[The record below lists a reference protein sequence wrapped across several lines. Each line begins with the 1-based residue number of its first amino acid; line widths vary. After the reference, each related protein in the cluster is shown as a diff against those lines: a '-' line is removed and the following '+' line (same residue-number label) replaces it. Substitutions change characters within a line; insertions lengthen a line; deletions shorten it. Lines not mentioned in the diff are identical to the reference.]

1 MRKDKKDWI
10 LYCRSILITTGL
22 GFFVFS
28 IWFSINIYNTPP
40 NNAVLTYGVLLV
52 FVGFGSVLFYAGL
65 CSSDKKAKLWANAAT
80 VDILSIFTMI
90 IAYPVYKLLKFIK
103 WPKSN
108 V

>member
-22 GFFVFS
+22 GFFLFS
-28 IWFSINIYNTPP
+28 IWLSFNLYNKPP
-40 NNAVLTYGVLLV
+40 NNSILTYGVLLV
-52 FVGFGSVLFYAGL
+52 FIGFSAVLFYAGL
-65 CSSDKKAKLWANAAT
+65 YSSDKKAKLWANAAT
-80 VDILSIFTMI
+80 VDILAIFTMI
-90 IAYPVYKLLKFIK
+90 IAYPVYKFLKLIK

>member
-22 GFFVFS
+22 CFFVFS
-28 IWFSINIYNTPP
+28 IWLFINLSNTPA
-40 NNAVLTYGVLLV
+40 NNAILTYGVLLV
-52 FVGFGSVLFYAGL
+52 FIGLGAALFYAGFY
-65 CSSDKKAKLWANAAT
+65 SSDKKAKLWANAAT
-80 VDILSIFTMI
+80 VDVLSIFTMI

-103 WPKSN
+103 WPKNN